1 MQPGATLVLHMNEL
15 RQKFHRAI
23 KLLIFTVVS
32 PVNFAADAPPASS
45 SAPAGGTS
53 SPAMESLRRVV
64 RHLRVDGA
72 RLPARST
79 PVTSEDQL
87 RALSFLNVLQRP
99 RHPALSSPIPHPR
112 VPVGDDD
119 DDVSVPA
126 LRDRLSNQQ
135 QQQQQQWGEETGPSP
150 RPAEKAQA
158 SSRRPL

>member
-1 MQPGATLVLHMNEL
+1 MKRTSS
-15 RQKFHRAI
+15 QKLNHGIAI
-23 KLLIFTVVS
+23 KLLIFTAVVS

-72 RLPARST
+72 PLPARST

-135 QQQQQQWGEETGPSP
+135 QQQQWGEETGPSP
-150 RPAEKAQA
+150 RPAGKAQA